1 MYKKKKILA
10 IIPARSGSIGVKNK
24 NLIKINNLSLVA
36 HAIKCVQKVKIVDHI
51 HVSTDGK
58 KIYKEAEKYKQKPLF
73 FRTKKLSGSRVS
85 DIQVIEFVLK
95 KTEKI
100 LKIKFDII
108 LLIQPTS
115 PLRISSDINHCIKL
129 LISKKADSVWTLS
142 KSDLKLHPLKQLKIS
157 KNRFDYYD
165 KKGKSIIA
173 RQQLGQLYH
182 RNGICY
188 ALTRRTAL
196 VRKSLK
202 GNFSIPYIINRKI
215 SNIDTYDDI
224 FQAVKLMKK

>member
-157 KNRFDYYD
+157 KNRYP
-165 KKGKSIIA
+165 
-173 RQQLGQLYH
+173 
-182 RNGICY
+182 CY
-188 ALTRRTAL
+188 
-196 VRKSLK
+196 
-202 GNFSIPYIINRKI
+202 F
-215 SNIDTYDDI
+215 
-224 FQAVKLMKK
+224 M